1 MKKVLLVISLVFLL
15 TGCGSK
21 LTNNYTVDIKNSKKC
36 NNEAK
41 EYYKDGDTKV
51 YLVCIDKI
59 TLKDGN
65 KKVSLKKYLKDKD
78 NSIEKVTDELIK
90 KVVKESS
97 LLDGTAI
104 IYRDGGT
111 IKYSNNGYTII
122 KCKTSDNN
130 NDVYIGTEDLDINK
144 GFANGFCGHTENDN
158 QE

>member
-1 MKKVLLVISLVFLL
+1 MKKVLWVISLVFLL

-97 LLDGTAI
+97 LL
-104 IYRDGGT
+104 GGT